1 MQLLVRNRNLKPK
14 ISKIQSDQW
23 TNKKIIITN
32 SIQNPS
38 IRILLLIKTLILN
51 QLKKKKKTSG
61 LSGLVGLALRPLR
74 ETMQACDGAMKSLRS
89 PIRSVAENFSDISFS
104 FFFSK
109 FANSIRDFNPPYS
122 PSFFFVFRV
131 PEATEFRYREREK
144 GENWKEGKERRVGS
158 EAVNLRESWKGKV
171 IIVCETITCEEAEI
185 LSWDI
190 FCRTNEVWYFCWK
203 KKVKKRLLVWSCG
216 PPRRVWNLSLGKARV
231 RHSPLPLTLLWW

>member
-1 MQLLVRNRNLKPK
+1 M
-14 ISKIQSDQW
+14 
-23 TNKKIIITN
+23 
-32 SIQNPS
+32 
-38 IRILLLIKTLILN
+38 LIKTLILN

-109 FANSIRDFNPPYS
+109 LANSIRDFNPPYS
-122 PSFFFVFRV
+122 SSFFFVFRV

-158 EAVNLRESWKGKV
+158 EAVNLRETWKGEV

-203 KKVKKRLLVWSCG
+203 KKVKKRSLVWSCG

>member
-1 MQLLVRNRNLKPK
+1 MSEILTGSLCNCLLEIETLNQKFQKYN
-14 ISKIQSDQW
+14 Q
-23 TNKKIIITN
+23 TNELIKKIIITN

-109 FANSIRDFNPPYS
+109 LANSIRDFNPPYS
-122 PSFFFVFRV
+122 SSFFFVFRV

-144 GENWKEGKERRVGS
+144 GEN
-158 EAVNLRESWKGKV
+158 
-171 IIVCETITCEEAEI
+171 
-185 LSWDI
+185 
-190 FCRTNEVWYFCWK
+190 
-203 KKVKKRLLVWSCG
+203 
-216 PPRRVWNLSLGKARV
+216 
-231 RHSPLPLTLLWW
+231 

>member
-1 MQLLVRNRNLKPK
+1 MRLCKPATAQWNRSDLQSAASPRISPTSPSPSSSLNSRTQSATPILL
-14 ISKIQSDQW
+14 
-23 TNKKIIITN
+23 
-32 SIQNPS
+32 
-38 IRILLLIKTLILN
+38 ILLL
-51 QLKKKKKTSG
+51 SS
-61 LSGLVGLALRPLR
+61 LSLGFRELR
-74 ETMQACDGAMKSLRS
+74 
-89 PIRSVAENFSDISFS
+89 NF
-104 FFFSK
+104 
-109 FANSIRDFNPPYS
+109 
-122 PSFFFVFRV
+122 V
-131 PEATEFRYREREK
+131 TEREK